1 MANNPYIRV
10 PNLPNGQIADS
21 DGNPTDDE
29 ITFRQ
34 ALITSLQKNFGDEG
48 LVAPTQSYANM
59 LIIQNNKAPNPITG
73 VGDVYTCQFG
83 TCLYVP
89 DFLVP
94 NPPGPD
100 VPTPSIVFCV
110 PDGSGNPLFK
120 RVTLI

>member
-1 MANNPYIRV
+1 MTAQNPYIRV

-59 LIIQNNKAPNPITG
+59 LIIQNHQVPNPVTG
-73 VGDVYTCQFG
+73 VLDIYTCQFG

-89 DFLVP
+89 DFPVLT
-94 NPPGPD
+94 

-120 RVTLI
+120 RVSLL